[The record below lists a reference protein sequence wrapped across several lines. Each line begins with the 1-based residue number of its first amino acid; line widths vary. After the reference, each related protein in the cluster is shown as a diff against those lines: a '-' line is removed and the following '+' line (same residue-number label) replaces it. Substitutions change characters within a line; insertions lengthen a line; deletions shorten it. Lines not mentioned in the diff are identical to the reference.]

1 MKKILVILLLIISF
15 SSIYG
20 VKHLKLTE
28 INIKPAN
35 CDWTGWL
42 KCQPGPIDVEF
53 NPEIQS
59 ITIFS
64 DSIQK
69 YTYKE
74 LTQTIRPKY
83 STYSGDVI
91 DNNGKRA
98 YVVMYQFNDLYYII
112 LNIKYLDGEFKYKI
126 EN

>member
-1 MKKILVILLLIISF
+1 MKKNLVILLLMINLPIF
-15 SSIYG
+15 G

-28 INIKPAN
+28 INIKPTN
-35 CDWTGWL
+35 CDWSGWL

-53 NPEIQS
+53 NPETQS

-83 STYSGDVI
+83 STYSGEVI

-98 YVVMYQFNDLYYII
+98 FVNIYHYDYIYYII
-112 LNIKYLDGEFKYKI
+112 LNIKYSDGEFKYKI